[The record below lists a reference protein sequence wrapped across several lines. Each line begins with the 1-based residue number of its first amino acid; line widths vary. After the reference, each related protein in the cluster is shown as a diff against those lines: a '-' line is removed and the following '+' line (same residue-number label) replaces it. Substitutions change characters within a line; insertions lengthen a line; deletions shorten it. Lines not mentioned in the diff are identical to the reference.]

1 MYKGLLPEILGRVTS
16 KTLGGPR
23 GPDVIHRVKVRRE
36 WLIAGDVV
44 ELEVPRN
51 LACASCAGGG
61 CDVCDRAGAVTLRQR
76 GEPVEV
82 VEVTLPRCAL
92 DELPDS
98 RGITLRIPEQGGL
111 PEPGSDLPRGVFLL
125 QIIPAEQPDSTVK
138 VLGRAPSLHPPEPK
152 PEPKPVVLAPKVAS
166 VPVVAPKSVPPKRR
180 SGAVVGAAIVV
191 VVWILLLIWLRLSGL
206 G

>member
-1 MYKGLLPEILGRVTS
+1 MPEILGRVTS

-82 VEVTLPRCAL
+82 VEVTLPRCAP

-111 PEPGSDLPRGVFLL
+111 PEPGSDLPRGVLLL
-125 QIIPAEQPDSTVK
+125 QIIPAAEPDSTVK
-138 VLGRAPSLHPPEPK
+138 VLGRAPSLVPPK
-152 PEPKPVVLAPKVAS
+152 PEPKPETKPVLAPASPVPVLAPKSVA
-166 VPVVAPKSVPPKRR
+166 PKRR
-180 SGAVVGAAIVV
+180 SGAIVVAAIVV